1 MGSLKKQSILPRMDG
16 ILQDLQRLKKLSF
29 LPVEELE
36 KRGDNFALAQFYLRQ
51 ALEGV
56 FHIGSHILS
65 RLPGGRAT
73 EYKEIARLLGEKEV
87 VPMEFAKSKLMPM
100 AGYRTRL
107 THFYYE
113 VGPKEIL
120 GILKGRLK
128 DIEEF
133 LHHIRELLKKP
144 DRLGLSVE

>member
-1 MGSLKKQSILPRMDG
+1 MDG
-16 ILQDLQRLKKLSF
+16 ISQDLQRLKKLSF
-29 LPVEELE
+29 LSVEEFE
-36 KRGDNFALAQFYLRQ
+36 KRGDSFALAQFYLRQ

-87 VPMEFAKSKLMPM
+87 VPMEFAKLKLMPM

-113 VGPKEIL
+113 VGPREIL
-120 GILKGRLK
+120 GILKDRLA